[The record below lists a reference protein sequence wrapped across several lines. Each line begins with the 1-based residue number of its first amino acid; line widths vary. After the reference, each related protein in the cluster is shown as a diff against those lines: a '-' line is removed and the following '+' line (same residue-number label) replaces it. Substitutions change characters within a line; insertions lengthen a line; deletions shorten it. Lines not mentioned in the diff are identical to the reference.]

1 MAIITVADTHSLSL
15 PRTFPAKR
23 KTNRKEGGL
32 ERRREEGSRGR
43 SDERNRWRQRSGGV
57 GVAVI
62 DPLLAQFAFCAA
74 AAATPPSHSFALS
87 TAISPSCM
95 FLFLRY

>member
-1 MAIITVADTHSLSL
+1 M
-15 PRTFPAKR
+15 
-23 KTNRKEGGL
+23 
-32 ERRREEGSRGR
+32 EGSRGR

-95 FLFLRY
+95 FLRCCELNL